1 MKHPRKT
8 PTRKIPTRLSAA
20 TAALESM
27 ISVLR
32 SVVEQ
37 RLHFTLPIIV
47 LLLVLATGLALLALF
62 PAISPFVYPLI

>member
-1 MKHPRKT
+1 
-8 PTRKIPTRLSAA
+8 
-20 TAALESM
+20 M